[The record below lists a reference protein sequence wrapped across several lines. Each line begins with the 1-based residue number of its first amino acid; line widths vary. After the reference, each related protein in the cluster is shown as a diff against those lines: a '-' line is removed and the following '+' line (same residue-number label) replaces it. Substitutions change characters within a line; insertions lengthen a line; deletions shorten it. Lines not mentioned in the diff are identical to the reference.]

1 VVPGQA
7 GRDVEAKQ
15 NRGRPLTFESNRLS
29 HTDASLPRL
38 PAFLIEGAARL
49 SFTAR
54 NILTHPTPSALR
66 RALVPGEH
74 ILIVRGLRAREVV
87 WPPAPPALR
96 VKKPRAIVPCSLR
109 CIDCAESH
117 YDIS

>member
-15 NRGRPLTFESNRLS
+15 NRGRPPTFESNRLS
-29 HTDASLPRL
+29 YTDASLPRL
-38 PAFLIEGAARL
+38 PAFLLEGAARL

-74 ILIVRGLRAREVV
+74 ILIVRGLRAREMV
-87 WPPAPPALR
+87 WPPASPALR

-109 CIDCAESH
+109 YIDCAESH